1 MVKAKKADGKK
12 HTVTMKIDKVCKSC
26 VRCRAE
32 GPEGDTVSASIYVQN
47 SAYEALGKPKK
58 FKVTVEAAD

>member
-1 MVKAKKADGKK
+1 MAKAKKDEGSKK

-32 GPEGDTVSASIYVQN
+32 GPEGETVSASIYVQN
-47 SAYEALGKPKK
+47 ATYEALGKPKT
-58 FKVTVEAAD
+58 FKITVEAG

>member
-1 MVKAKKADGKK
+1 MPKDKKTTGKK

-32 GPEGDTVSASIYVQN
+32 GPEGETVAASIYVQN
-47 SAYEALGKPKK
+47 ATYEALGKPKT